1 MTATAGRQQPA
12 AGSRARYL
20 DELCTV
26 LWPPPAAVT
35 VGSQASEGTDPAE
48 EDYLVVPHAR
58 RPRLVVPRQGRAAAA
73 AIEGF
78 NVGRS
83 RRARLLSGPLSLTL
97 RAGAGG
103 ALLKD
108 RLVVRDAADSL
119 RRHLS
124 DVLGQDVLMSF
135 QIGPPRANRKPVVE
149 LVDHHGRR
157 LGYAKLGVNELTRDL
172 VRHEAGVLKRLHGT
186 GTHAVTVPAVQ
197 YVGRWR
203 DADVLLLRPLPA
215 VRHHPHRPSGPR
227 MRAAMTEVAAIAG
240 LTLSPLAESQYWT
253 DLRGGFAETGQPGE
267 AFGDVLNRIGER
279 LGETVLTFGS
289 WHGDWTRSNVAPYRS
304 TVLAWDWERFSTG
317 VPVGFD
323 ALHHYLNHAIWTA
336 HRAPELAAR
345 ATLDRADD
353 LLAPFGVRAGSAAAR
368 LTALL
373 YVAELALRYLRDRQD
388 AAGALLG
395 EPQQWLLPALAAAT
409 VAPS

>member
-1 MTATAGRQQPA
+1 MTATAGRQQAA

-20 DELCTV
+20 DELCAV

-35 VGSQASEGTDPAE
+35 VGPQASSECASPAE

-58 RPRLVVPRQGRAAAA
+58 QPRLVVPRQGQAAAA
-73 AIEGF
+73 AIAGF

-83 RRARLLSGPLSLTL
+83 RRARLLSGPLSMTL

-108 RLVVRDAADSL
+108 RLVVRDAAGSL
-119 RRHLS
+119 RRYLS

-135 QIGPPRANRKPVVE
+135 QIGPARANRKPVVE

-172 VRHEAGVLKRLHGT
+172 VRHEAGVLQQLDRART
-186 GTHAVTVPAVQ
+186 RAVTVPAVQ

-215 VRHHPHRPSGPR
+215 VRHRLRRPSGSR
-227 MRAAMTEVAAIAG
+227 MRAAMTEVAGIAG
-240 LTLSPLAESQYWT
+240 LTFSPLAESQYWT
-253 DLRGGFAETGQPGE
+253 ALCGGFAEIGQPGE
-267 AFGDVLNRIGER
+267 AFGEVLDRIGER
-279 LGETVLTFGS
+279 LGETILTFGS
-289 WHGDWTRSNVAPYRS
+289 WHGDWTRSNVAPYKD
-304 TVLAWDWERFSTG
+304 TVLAWDWERFDTG

-323 ALHHYLNHAIWTA
+323 ALHYRLNHAIWTA
-336 HRAPELAAR
+336 RRPPELAAR
-345 ATLDRADD
+345 ATLDRADS
-353 LLAPFGVRAGSAAAR
+353 LVEPFGVRAGSAATR
-368 LTALL
+368 LTTLL
-373 YVAELALRYLRDRQD
+373 YLAELSLRYLRDRQD
-388 AAGALLG
+388 AAGAWLG
-395 EPQQWLLPALAAAT
+395 EPQRWLLPALAAG
-409 VAPS
+409 APS